1 MRAMGAGPV
10 LAFAGMMGGVVALVA
25 ATVRP
30 AMAEWRAL
38 GDIGVGTLAV
48 AALLLYLYSILL
60 LRLFLLVLPLRA
72 GEIAAGSGQEFVYQV
87 YILFYLLLF
96 NALMRSAML
105 PLPLVRLLYLAL
117 GARLGANTYTSGVIC
132 DPMFVRIGANSIV
145 GEGALLVPHVI
156 EGDRLGHYPIAIGSH
171 VTIGAHAVLLS
182 GVVVGDHAM
191 IGANSVLAKGA
202 RVGAGEVWGGNP
214 ARRLR

>member
-1 MRAMGAGPV
+1 MRAMGAGAV
-10 LAFAGMMGGVVALVA
+10 LAFAGMMGGVIALVA
-25 ATVRP
+25 VTVRP
-30 AMAEWRAL
+30 EWGAL
-38 GDIGVGTLAV
+38 GELGFWTLAL

-105 PLPLVRLLYLAL
+105 PVPLARLLYLAL
-117 GARLGANTYTSGVIC
+117 GARLGANTHTSGVIC

-182 GVVVGDHAM
+182 GVVIGDHAM

>member
-10 LAFAGMMGGVVALVA
+10 LAFAGMMGGVIALVA

-30 AMAEWRAL
+30 DWGAL
-38 GDIGVGTLAV
+38 GELGLWTLAL

-72 GEIAAGSGQEFVYQV
+72 GEIAVGSGQEFVYQV

-105 PLPLVRLLYLAL
+105 PVPLVRLLYLAL

-182 GVVVGDHAM
+182 GVVIGDHAM
-191 IGANSVLAKGA
+191 IGANSVLAKGSQ
-202 RVGAGEVWGGNP
+202 VGAGEVWGGNP